1 MKRYILLVVSLVTL
15 SCSFLHAQQVLKG
28 RNGNIVVKK
37 DSLLRA
43 MTAFTSPATGGSWYS
58 EAVNA
63 YQEALGDN
71 VQVYSMIVLSRS
83 SQFATTSSHSKY
95 V

>member
-28 RNGNIVVKK
+28 RNGNIVVKN

-43 MTAFTSPATGGSWYS
+43 MTAFTSPATGVVG
-58 EAVNA
+58 
-63 YQEALGDN
+63 
-71 VQVYSMIVLSRS
+71 IRRLSTLIKKHWEIMYK
-83 SQFATTSSHSKY
+83 FIA
-95 V
+95 